1 MTMVNERDG
10 ERKSGSSICWARDT
24 EKIFEPNKIKNNI
37 FYLIPQAFFIGKSKN
52 SS

>member
-24 EKIFEPNKIKNNI
+24 EKIIKSNKIKK
-37 FYLIPQAFFIGKSKN
+37 PKGKRRLNLSV
-52 SS
+52 